1 MKMAVIARH
10 KQYASNNREEIK
22 DKCNIKEAYATG

>member
-10 KQYASNNREEIK
+10 RQYASNNREEIK
-22 DKCNIKEAYATG
+22 DKCNIKEA